1 MNIAAD
7 LDVAGAFCTL
17 AIFSILFKDNPAY
30 RLVENVYV
38 GAATGYAIVVG
49 VDRLKATG
57 LDPLAEGNF
66 LILVPMIFGIL
77 LYTRYF
83 PSVSY
88 LARMPLA
95 LFTGVSAAVA
105 LRGSVETQIVAQITA
120 TVGNLKSINGIVI
133 FLGTTLSLTYF
144 FLTFR
149 MKGTAGLAPKL
160 GKYFM
165 WLPSGCVRQYRLG
178 RISTAIGRFQYLLI
192 QWLGIGLVCR
202 TVTQ

>member
-1 MNIAAD
+1 MNIATD
-7 LDVAGAFCTL
+7 LGTWLGAFCTL

-165 WLPSGCVRQYRLG
+165 MAAFGAAFGNTVMG

-192 QWLGIGLVCR
+192 QWLGIGA
-202 TVTQ
+202 

>member
-1 MNIAAD
+1 MNIATD
-7 LDVAGAFCTL
+7 LGTWLGAFCTL

-66 LILVPMIFGIL
+66 LILVPMVFGIL

-165 WLPSGCVRQYRLG
+165 MAAFGAAFGNTVMG

-192 QWLGIGLVCR
+192 QWLGIGA
-202 TVTQ
+202 

>member
-1 MNIAAD
+1 
-7 LDVAGAFCTL
+7 
-17 AIFSILFKDNPAY
+17 
-30 RLVENVYV
+30 
-38 GAATGYAIVVG
+38 
-49 VDRLKATG
+49 
-57 LDPLAEGNF
+57 
-66 LILVPMIFGIL
+66 MIFGIL

-165 WLPSGCVRQYRLG
+165 MAAFGAAFGNTVMG

-192 QWLGIGLVCR
+192 QWLGIGA
-202 TVTQ
+202 

>member
-1 MNIAAD
+1 VNIATD
-7 LDVAGAFCTL
+7 LGTWLGAFCTL

-66 LILVPMIFGIL
+66 LILVPMVFGIL

-165 WLPSGCVRQYRLG
+165 MAAFGAAFGNTVMG

-192 QWLGIGLVCR
+192 QWLGIGA
-202 TVTQ
+202 

>member
-1 MNIAAD
+1 VNIATD
-7 LDVAGAFCTL
+7 LGTWLGAFCTL

-165 WLPSGCVRQYRLG
+165 MAAFGAAFGNTVMG

-192 QWLGIGLVCR
+192 QWLGIGA
-202 TVTQ
+202 

>member
-1 MNIAAD
+1 VNIATD
-7 LDVAGAFCTL
+7 LGTWLGAFCTL

-120 TVGNLKSINGIVI
+120 TVGNLKSINGLVI

-165 WLPSGCVRQYRLG
+165 MAAFGAAFGNTVMG

-192 QWLGIGLVCR
+192 QWLGIGA
-202 TVTQ
+202 

>member
-1 MNIAAD
+1 MNIATD
-7 LDVAGAFCTL
+7 LGTWLGAFCTL

-165 WLPSGCVRQYRLG
+165 MAAFGAAFGNTVMG

-192 QWLGIGLVCR
+192 QWLGIEF
-202 TVTQ
+202 